1 MSVESMNFQRILSAA
16 AHQARRRFF
25 QIICIGLALVC
36 AGSVIGFAQA
46 PQFTPR
52 DENVEDLPAGPGRDE
67 AFYSCTPCHNFKLV
81 AAQGMNR
88 RQWED
93 SLSLMVTKH
102 NMPPLEGDDRKL
114 VLDYLEATYPSRAP
128 SGGSGWQNPFLKR

>member
-1 MSVESMNFQRILSAA
+1 MQLSNIIASAA
-16 AHQARRRFF
+16 RVARRSIFASLT
-25 QIICIGLALVC
+25 I
-36 AGSVIGFAQA
+36 SVTIVAVAAQT
-46 PQFTPR
+46 PQFTPG
-52 DENVEDLPAGPGRDE
+52 EEKVEDWPAGPGRDE

-93 SLSLMVTKH
+93 SMNLMVTRH

-114 VLDYLEATYPSRAP
+114 VLDYLEATYPPRAP
-128 SGGSGWQNPFLKR
+128 ATGGGWQNPFLKR